1 MQPCSFPCKFPP
13 AWTFAIGLKIRGSGI
28 KQFHVCAGIKP
39 CRERANPYQIVLGII
54 PAAGRGIRIQP
65 LGCSK
70 ELLPVGFRE
79 GAEGQRPKA
88 VSEYLIERMLRAG
101 ADRLCFVIGPEKTD
115 MVRYY
120 ARHPLGEKIFYR
132 LQPEPLGLC
141 DAIFRAAPLAW
152 EREPVLIGLPDTLW
166 WPDDLYARAIR
177 PTPHLITFPSS
188 HPEDFDAVESDGE
201 GRVMRIEVKKPGA
214 RGRRIWGAITLP
226 GHKLHECRRFWLEHG
241 GREAY
246 LGDLWN
252 RWMEAGQAISC
263 DQAGETYM
271 DVGTLEGYHE
281 ALSELKSQP
290 GHVFRP
296 AQENQPEA
304 LPAAS

>member
-1 MQPCSFPCKFPP
+1 M
-13 AWTFAIGLKIRGSGI
+13 
-28 KQFHVCAGIKP
+28 
-39 CRERANPYQIVLGII
+39 LGII

-101 ADRLCFVIGPEKTD
+101 ADRLCFVISPEKTD

-141 DAIFRAAPLAW
+141 DAIFRAAPMAQ

-166 WPDDLYARAIR
+166 WPDDLYARAIGAQATR
-177 PTPHLITFPSS
+177 PTPQLITFPST
-188 HPEDFDAVESDGE
+188 HPEDFDAVESDAA
-201 GRVMRIEVKKPGA
+201 GRVTRIEVKKPGP
-214 RGRRIWGAITLP
+214 RRRRIWGAVTLP
-226 GHKLHECRRFWLEHG
+226 GDKLHECRRFWLEHG
-241 GREAY
+241 GGEAY

-252 RWMEAGQAISC
+252 RWMEAGQEIRC
-263 DQAGETYM
+263 DQAGKVYM

-281 ALSELKSQP
+281 ALAYVRSQP
-290 GHVFRP
+290 ESHEPARP
-296 AQENQPEA
+296 R
-304 LPAAS
+304 AA

>member
-1 MQPCSFPCKFPP
+1 MKP
-13 AWTFAIGLKIRGSGI
+13 WRG
-28 KQFHVCAGIKP
+28 
-39 CRERANPYQIVLGII
+39 RANLYQIVLGII

-101 ADRLCFVIGPEKTD
+101 ADRLCFVIAPEKTD

-141 DAIFRAAPLAW
+141 DAIFRAAPLAR
-152 EREPVLIGLPDTLW
+152 EQEPVLIGLPDTLW
-166 WPDDLYARAIR
+166 WPEDLYARAIR

-188 HPEDFDAVESDGE
+188 HPEDFDAVESDSE

-226 GHKLHECRRFWLEHG
+226 GHYLHECHRFWLEHG
-241 GREAY
+241 RRETY
-246 LGDLWN
+246 WGDLWN
-252 RWMEAGQAISC
+252 GWMEQGQKITC
-263 DQAGETYM
+263 DQSGEIYM

-281 ALSELKSQP
+281 ALAGCKNEASSVGSSP
-290 GHVFRP
+290 VR
-296 AQENQPEA
+296 ENQPEV
-304 LPAAS
+304 LPMAS